1 MKIIGLTGGIA
12 TGKSEAAKIIRKL
25 NIPVFDA
32 DAAVHQIYQNGVGAK
47 HLKTLCPSAV
57 DGDSVDRKKL
67 SELIAKQPILLKQI
81 ELIIHPLV
89 RHAENDFLTK
99 SRHEK
104 YEIAVIDSPLLIES
118 GHHRD
123 MDATILIDALPETQ
137 RMRAMLRPGMNNEKF
152 NMITSKQMS
161 SAEKRKN
168 SSFIIENNGSLAQLE
183 INLRK
188 IFQELV

>member
-47 HLKTLCPSAV
+47 HLKTLYPSAV
-57 DGDSVDRKKL
+57 DGDSVDRRRL
-67 SELIAKQPILLKQI
+67 SELIAKQPMLLKQI

-99 SRHEK
+99 SSHEK

-123 MDATILIDALPETQ
+123 MDSTILIDALPETQ
-137 RMRAMLRPGMNNEKF
+137 RMRAMLRPGMTSEKF
-152 NMITSKQMS
+152 NMIRSKQMS

-168 SSFIIENNGSLAQLE
+168 STFIIENNGSLAELE
-183 INLRK
+183 IHIRK
-188 IFQELV
+188 ILQELG